1 MYYLELDLVS
11 PVQDYKIW
19 VDSCWVVVVV
29 VLWHLFS
36 PSLCRTLPQMMWS
49 HLWKMLTQ
57 GFAFALLWPFVP
69 QFVCN
74 CLFYWALYFSP
85 IINIDLVVQ
94 QLMHPETV
102 ALWQTALDEE
112 VPNWCGTILQQMSWR
127 EVFIFSSK
135 HIEDWLYLL
144 LGNLSWF
151 LICFSV
157 CRMVAVL
164 NNRGTGLLKEKQNQW
179 GEKRVTVS
187 DLGWSLQWSFCINS
201 AFTNHDA

>member
-112 VPNWCGTILQQMSWR
+112 VPNWCGTICSKWVDEKCLFLA
-127 EVFIFSSK
+127 VNTLKTGFIYCWG
-135 HIEDWLYLL
+135 IYL
-144 LGNLSWF
+144 GSWF
-151 LICFSV
+151 VSLS
-157 CRMVAVL
+157 A
-164 NNRGTGLLKEKQNQW
+164 GWLLCWTIEAPDYWRRNKSNEVRN
-179 GEKRVTVS
+179 E
-187 DLGWSLQWSFCINS
+187 
-201 AFTNHDA
+201 